1 MEKTLVDYIVAQR
14 KEAEEFSK
22 IPGNFM
28 GMLPC
33 HTDTEYW
40 SQRVPSGTMA
50 EYERIELEESAYY
63 LAADA
68 MSKSYARYI
77 SPKLSEMTNQELE
90 DFCTQMSILMKADE
104 VA

>member
-1 MEKTLVDYIVAQR
+1 MEKALVDYIVAQR

-22 IPGNFM
+22 IPGNWM

-40 SQRVPSGTMA
+40 SDRVPSGTLA
-50 EYERIELEESAYY
+50 EYERISLEESAYY
-63 LAADA
+63 MAADA
-68 MSKSYARYI
+68 MSKSYAR
-77 SPKLSEMTNQELE
+77 SLDFSKLTNEQLE
-90 DFCTQMSILMKADE
+90 DFCVQMGILIKADE

>member
-1 MEKTLVDYIVAQR
+1 MEKALVNYIVAQR

-33 HTDTEYW
+33 HTDTAYW
-40 SQRVPSGTMA
+40 SKRVPSGTLA
-50 EYERIELEESAYY
+50 EYQRIDLEESAYY

-68 MSKSYARYI
+68 MSKSYARFI
-77 SPKLSEMTNQELE
+77 SDKLSDMSDEELE
-90 DFCTQMSILMKADE
+90 HFCDQMGQLMKAD
-104 VA
+104 AA

>member
-1 MEKTLVDYIVAQR
+1 MEKALVDYIVAQR

-33 HTDTEYW
+33 HTDTAYW
-40 SQRVPSGTMA
+40 SERVPSGTMA

-68 MSKSYARYI
+68 MSKSYAR
-77 SPKLSEMTNQELE
+77 SLDFSKLTNDQLI
-90 DFCTQMSILMKADE
+90 DFCAQMTILMRAD
-104 VA
+104 AA

>member
-1 MEKTLVDYIVAQR
+1 MEKALVDYIVAQR

-33 HTDTEYW
+33 HTDTAYW
-40 SQRVPSGTMA
+40 SERVPSGTMA

-68 MSKSYARYI
+68 MSKSYARMI
-77 SPKLSEMTNQELE
+77 SPKLSDMTNDQLV
-90 DFCTQMSILMKADE
+90 DFCAQMAILMKAD
-104 VA
+104 AA

>member
-1 MEKTLVDYIVAQR
+1 MEKALVNYIIAQR

-68 MSKSYARYI
+68 MSKSYARMI
-77 SPKLSEMTNQELE
+77 SPKLSDMTNDQLV
-90 DFCTQMSILMKADE
+90 DFCAQMSILMKADE

>member
-1 MEKTLVDYIVAQR
+1 MEKALVDYIVAQR

-33 HTDTEYW
+33 HTDTAYW
-40 SQRVPSGTMA
+40 SERVPSGTMA

-68 MSKSYARYI
+68 MSKSYARMI
-77 SPKLSEMTNQELE
+77 SSKLSDMTNDQLV
-90 DFCTQMSILMKADE
+90 DFCAQMSILMKAD
-104 VA
+104 AA